1 MSVDEL
7 ELLRELRDV
16 VPERDDAARLAARGR
31 LETRLSRP
39 RRERR
44 RWRLPGLAVV
54 AAGVAVVVALVTGLG
69 TGREADARA
78 AQLLRTAAAQLR
90 TSGAAPALGHGQYW
104 YVESVGHTMVT
115 SVTGS
120 GSFNAITSTTH
131 IEWVGPD
138 GSGRIVRTDGDPQF
152 PTALDRQR
160 WLAAGSPALDGR
172 IDEQEPAGSM
182 LFPFGSRTLSYAQLQ
197 ALPTDPDALGALVE
211 QAAVRNSW
219 SLSWQELDLIAELM
233 RNAPLSPAQGAAL
246 YEVAA
251 RLPDVQLVGPTT
263 DPSGRPGTG
272 VAVTSNGQRMELV
285 IDTATGQLLG
295 DRQVDVGTGQVSDA
309 MSYVRT
315 GVVSSTT
322 ATP

>member
-1 MSVDEL
+1 VNEL
-7 ELLRELRDV
+7 EILQELRDV
-16 VPERDDAARLAARGR
+16 VPVRDEAAHVTASARL
-31 LETRLSRP
+31 ESRLSRP
-39 RRERR
+39 RRERK
-44 RWRLPGLAVV
+44 RWRLPGLAFVAAVV
-54 AAGVAVVVALVTGLG
+54 AAAIALVTGLG
-69 TGREADARA
+69 TAREPDARA
-78 AQLLRTAAAQLR
+78 AQVLRTAAAQLG
-90 TSGAAPALGHGQYW
+90 TSDVAPTLGPGQYW
-104 YVESVGHTMVT
+104 YVKSVGHSMVT

-120 GSFNAITSTTH
+120 SSFNALTTTVH
-131 IEWVGPD
+131 IEWVGAD
-138 GSGRIVRTDGDPQF
+138 GSGRIVRTDEDPQF

-160 WLAAGSPALDGR
+160 WVAAGKPPLGGSLDSPQAAGS
-172 IDEQEPAGSM
+172 M
-182 LFPFGSRTLSYAQLQ
+182 VFPFGSRSLSYADVR
-197 ALPTDPDALGALVE
+197 ALPTDPGALAALVE

-219 SLSWQELDLIAELM
+219 SLSWQELDLIGELM

-272 VAVTSNGQRMELV
+272 VAVTSNGQQMELV

-295 DRQVDVGTGQVSDA
+295 DRQVDVSTGLVSDA
-309 MSYVRT
+309 MSYVGT

>member
-1 MSVDEL
+1 VNEL
-7 ELLRELRDV
+7 ELLQEMRDA
-16 VPERDDAARLAARGR
+16 VPVRDEAARLAAKAR
-31 LETRLSRP
+31 LESRLNSP
-39 RRERR
+39 RQVRR
-44 RWRLPGLAVV
+44 RWRLPSVAVAV
-54 AAGVAVVVALVTGLG
+54 AAGAVAVALVTGLG
-69 TGREADARA
+69 TGREPDARA
-78 AQLLRTAAAQLR
+78 AQMLRTAAAQLR
-90 TSGAAPALGHGQYW
+90 ATGAAPTLGPGQYW
-104 YVESVGHTMVT
+104 YVESIGHSMVT

-120 GSFNAITSTTH
+120 GSFNAITSTVH
-131 IEWVGPD
+131 VEWVGAD

-152 PTALDRQR
+152 PTPQDRQR
-160 WLAAGSPALDGR
+160 WVAAGKPPLGGSLDSK
-172 IDEQEPAGSM
+172 QAVGSM
-182 LFPFGSRTLSYAQLQ
+182 VFPFGGRALSYAEVR
-197 ALPTDPDALGALVE
+197 ALPTDPGAMAALVE

-251 RLPDVQLVGPTT
+251 RLPDVQLIGPTT

-272 VAVTSNGQRMELV
+272 VAVTSNGQQMELV

-295 DRQVDVGTGQVSDA
+295 DRQVDVGTGQVSEA

-315 GVVSSTT
+315 GVVGSTT

>member
-1 MSVDEL
+1 M
-7 ELLRELRDV
+7 
-16 VPERDDAARLAARGR
+16 GH
-31 LETRLSRP
+31 
-39 RRERR
+39 ERR
-44 RWRLPGLAVV
+44 TRPRWRLPGLAFV
-54 AAGVAVVVALVTGLG
+54 AAAVAAVVALLTGLG
-69 TGREADARA
+69 TGREPDAGA
-78 AQLLRTAAAQLR
+78 GQVLRMAAAQLR
-90 TSGAAPALGHGQYW
+90 TSGAAPTLGPGQYW
-104 YVESVGHTMVT
+104 YVRSVGHSLVT

-120 GSFNAITSTTH
+120 SSFNALTTTVH
-131 IEWVGPD
+131 VEWVGAD

-160 WLAAGSPALDGR
+160 WQAAGSPPLDGR
-172 IDEQEPAGSM
+172 LDSQQPAGSM
-182 LFPFGSRTLSYAQLQ
+182 LIPFGSRTLSYADLR
-197 ALPTDPDALGALVE
+197 ALPTDPGALGTLVE

-219 SLSWQELDLIAELM
+219 SLCWQELDLIAELM

-251 RLPDVQLVGPTT
+251 GLPDVELVGPTT
-263 DPSGRPGTG
+263 DPSGRPGMG
-272 VAVTSNGQRMELV
+272 VAVTSNGQQMELV

-295 DRQVDVGTGQVSDA
+295 DRQVDVHTGQVSES